1 MNIEQM
7 SNETLNKRIGMAHN
21 AKAKAEKE
29 LKELMSEWQRRH
41 GEDVGTTMEAGGVR
55 VQLNANRRF
64 YANLAAELLPSRIP
78 AEVYESITKT
88 VIDSKE
94 AREVLPP
101 KLYRECMKDFAPKT
115 SIKIQ

>member
-7 SNETLNKRIGMAHN
+7 SDETLNKRIGLAHN
-21 AKAKAEKE
+21 AKAKAEKD
-29 LKELMSEWQRRH
+29 LKELMVEWQRRH

-64 YANLAAELLPSRIP
+64 DAALAAELLPSRVP
-78 AEVYESITKT
+78 AEVYDAITKT
-88 VIDSKE
+88 VVDTKE
-94 AREVLPP
+94 AKEVLPP